1 MKALGVSSTIS
12 SPREISELTITP
24 LYQYTDHD
32 PPLAMRVESTG
43 PRSKNAI
50 SFGCATSVQSKS
62 EMPPWYHDWIIT
74 SRPGIGTSEPL
85 CATQFSNF
93 VCGAGIL

>member
-1 MKALGVSSTIS
+1 MNALGVSSTMS

-24 LYQYTDHD
+24 LYQYTDHE

-50 SFGCATSVQSKS
+50 SFGCAASVQSKS
-62 EMPPWYHDWIIT
+62 EMPP
-74 SRPGIGTSEPL
+74 
-85 CATQFSNF
+85 
-93 VCGAGIL
+93 